1 MKVMV
6 PLAQGL
12 EEIEAVT
19 IIDVLRRAG
28 LTVHTASLE
37 PGPVEGSH
45 GITLEADYTLSELK
59 ASDYE
64 CLALPGGMPGSE
76 NLSKSAALADWI
88 RDIHGRG
95 GYLAAVC
102 AAPMVLGG
110 AGVLKGRTVTCY
122 PGFETYCTGAAITGA
137 PVEVDGAIEIS
148 HLEMDVADAGSRR
161 YRRLQVGHDA
171 CFLSRV
177 GRRSSAISRMY

>member
-137 PVEVDGAIEIS
+137 PVEVDGAIITGRGAGCALPFA
-148 HLEMDVADAGSRR
+148 LELAGLLAGQEKKKELVSSM
-161 YRRLQVGHDA
+161 QVYWMRD
-171 CFLSRV
+171 
-177 GRRSSAISRMY
+177 